1 MVFGDFKGFSKL
13 SDAQLP
19 VYVERVLGAAAA
31 VLADAPASLAF
42 RNTWGDGIFLVF
54 TDIADAV
61 ATTFRLQA
69 AAAAAVADAPEMP
82 STMGLRLGIH
92 YGPVYETIDP
102 ILQRPNYFGFHV
114 SRAARVEPIT
124 PEGAVYAT
132 DQTAAALAIAA
143 KDHYAADYV
152 GRVPL
157 AKGYG
162 DFPMYR
168 LRQLNL

>member
-1 MVFGDFKGFSKL
+1 MPNC
-13 SDAQLP
+13 Q
-19 VYVERVLGAAAA
+19 YVERVLGAAAA

-124 PEGAVYAT
+124 PEGAVYA
-132 DQTAAALAIAA
+132 
-143 KDHYAADYV
+143 ADYV